1 MPDFLSDNDDLR
13 WYFERG
19 IDWNALFEQT
29 SILDG
34 DDAAV
39 SDPEEAK
46 AFWTEIATLVA
57 TFAAEEI
64 APHAA
69 EIDTQE
75 LVLVDGEVVMPPR
88 LTTIFEG
95 LKALEIHGMCLP
107 TQLGG
112 MNCPLM
118 LYFLCAELI
127 ARADVSVM
135 THHSFHGGMAMA
147 MLTYSLLE
155 GTTEFDPDTRQ
166 LISTRFGAE
175 IAEIAAGEAWGCMDI
190 TEPDAGSDMGAIR
203 ARGEEDADGN
213 WFVTGQKIF
222 VTSGNGRYHFVI
234 ARTDEPPAGD
244 PNAGLQGLSF
254 FLVPTWR
261 PTADG
266 RERLATLERL
276 EEKLGHHG
284 SPTLTVNFDRTPA
297 QLVGERGEGF
307 KQMLLLMNN
316 ARIAVGFEAIGLCE
330 AAHRLAK
337 DYAAQR
343 PSMGKTIDRH
353 EIIAD
358 YLDAMDTD
366 IRGLR
371 ALATRAA
378 FNEEIAH
385 RLRLRRDHLTEPNGA
400 AWHALDREARR
411 RTWDSRLVTPL
422 VKFLA
427 AEKAVEIARRAL
439 QIHGG
444 CGYTREYGAEKLLR
458 DALVLPIYEGTS
470 QIQALMATKDALLSI
485 TKAPGDFFSSWAE
498 QKRRALFS
506 TDAAVRGVASLRSA
520 AQAAQVTL
528 MTRILK
534 DKLGGHSLGDWKAAL
549 ATWDTRTDFAP
560 ALLHAENL
568 AHLLADAAIAEALVE
583 QVKLD
588 PARKALLD
596 RHLERAAPRARHRL
610 DLIKSTGDRLL
621 ADLARRA
628 PNAGERAP
636 DAA

>member
-1 MPDFLSDNDDLR
+1 MADFLSDNDDLR
-13 WYFERG
+13 WYFETG
-19 IDWNALFEQT
+19 IDWTALFEQT

-34 DDAAV
+34 EDAAV
-39 SDPEEAK
+39 TDPAEAK
-46 AFWTEIATLVA
+46 AFWTEIAELIA
-57 TFAAEEI
+57 TYSAEEI
-64 APHAA
+64 APFAA
-69 EIDTQE
+69 ELDTQE
-75 LVLVDGEVVMPPR
+75 MEIVDGEVVMPPR
-88 LTTIFEG
+88 LTAIFDG

-107 TQLGG
+107 SQLGG

-118 LYFLCAELI
+118 LYFLSAELI
-127 ARADVSVM
+127 ARGDVSVM
-135 THHSFHGGMAMA
+135 THHSFHGGIAMA
-147 MLTYSLLE
+147 MMTYSLLE
-155 GTTEFDPDTRQ
+155 GTTEFDPESKE
-166 LISTRFGAE
+166 LLSTRFQDE
-175 IAEIAAGEAWGCMDI
+175 IAQIAAGEAWGCMDI

-203 ARGEEDADGN
+203 TRGEQDDEGN

-234 ARTDEPPAGD
+234 ARTDDPPEGD
-244 PNAGLQGLSF
+244 LSASLQGLSF
-254 FLVPTWR
+254 FLVETWR
-261 PTADG
+261 PGADG
-266 RERLATLERL
+266 TPERLASLERL

-284 SPTLTVNFDRTPA
+284 SPTLSVNFDRTPA
-297 QLVGERGEGF
+297 QLVGERGDGF

-330 AAHRLAK
+330 AAYRLAK

-358 YLDAMDTD
+358 YLDAMDSD

-371 ALATRAA
+371 ALATKAA

-385 RLRLRRDHLTEPNGA
+385 RLRLRRDHLTEPNTP
-400 AWHALDREARR
+400 AWHRFDAEARS

-427 AEKAVEIARRAL
+427 AEKAVEIARKAV

-485 TKAPGDFFSSWAE
+485 TKAPGAFFSSWADH
-498 QKRRALFS
+498 KRRAIFG
-506 TDAAVRGVASLRSA
+506 TDALDRRVAGLRSL
-520 AQAAQVTL
+520 AQAAQVQL
-528 MTRILK
+528 MTRIIK
-534 DKLGGHSLGDWKAAL
+534 DKLAGQSLGAWKRAL
-549 ATWDTRTDFAP
+549 AQWDTRTDFAP

-568 AHLLADAAIAEALVE
+568 AHMLADAAIAEALHE
-583 QVKLD
+583 QVQRDASRRWILE
-588 PARKALLD
+588 
-596 RHLERAAPRARHRL
+596 RHLERAEPRGRHRL

-621 ADLARRA
+621 ADLAGSE
-628 PNAGERAP
+628 PKPETTP
-636 DAA
+636 SAA